1 MNIAI
6 PVGLFQG
13 FNWSEG
19 TEANLCA
26 GTVLSSIHIITK
38 ELKNTSGNQSDFSS
52 KDEGGSKGKVA
63 ER

>member
-19 TEANLCA
+19 AEANFCA
-26 GTVLSSIHIITK
+26 GSVLSSIHIITR
-38 ELKNTSGNQSDFSS
+38 ELKNTTGNQDASSS
-52 KDEGGSKGKVA
+52 KDEVCSKGKVA